1 MKVLVTGALGFA
13 GRHLLAELRQN
24 GHEPLALDMPAAVA
38 AQPQPGLL
46 ACDIMD
52 AAGLRALVAA
62 HQPDAC
68 IHLGGLSFV
77 PLSWDRPA
85 DYFQVNAQGVVHVLE
100 ALRLE
105 VSAARALVITSAE
118 VYGRFASTFVV
129 HEDSPLAPTNP
140 YAVAKVAADNLT
152 RLYAHHYHLPYLVA
166 RPQNHIG
173 PGQSTN
179 FVAASFAE
187 QVARI
192 ALGRAAPVI
201 RVGDLNAERDFT
213 DVRDVVRAYRLLIE
227 KGQPG
232 EAYNIAATRPV
243 HVRAL
248 LDLLCQIAGVQPRI
262 EVEAARVRPADHP
275 PVLSNEKLR
284 VELGWQPQFT
294 LEQSLRDIY
303 QYALRAVQAAA
314 PSA

>member
-13 GRHLLAELRQN
+13 GRHLLEELRQH
-24 GHEPLALDMPAAVA
+24 GHETIPMDLPAAVA
-38 AQPQPGLL
+38 AQPRPGLL
-46 ACDIMD
+46 AGDIMD
-52 AAGLRALVAA
+52 AAGFRALVAT
-62 HQPDAC
+62 HRPEAC

-77 PLSWDRPA
+77 PLSWDRPV
-85 DYFQVNAQGVVHVLE
+85 DYFQANSLGVVNVLE

-105 VSAARALVITSAE
+105 TPAARALVVTSAE
-118 VYGRFASTFVV
+118 VYGRFSSTFVV
-129 HEDSPLAPTNP
+129 HEESPLAPTNP
-140 YAVAKVAADNLT
+140 YAVAKVAADHMT
-152 RLYAHHYHLPYLVA
+152 RLYARHYRLPYLVA

-201 RVGDLNAERDFT
+201 RVGDLQAERDFT
-213 DVRDVVRAYRLLIE
+213 DVRDVVRAYRLLME
-227 KGQPG
+227 SGRAG

-243 HVRAL
+243 RVRLL
-248 LDLLCQIAGVQPRI
+248 LDLFCQIAGVQPRI
-262 EVEAARVRPADHP
+262 EVESARVRPADHP

-303 QYALRAVQAAA
+303 QHALQAVQAS
-314 PSA
+314 PP

>member
-13 GRHLLAELRQN
+13 GRHMLAELRQN
-24 GHEPLALDMPAAVA
+24 GHEPLPVDLPAAVA
-38 AQPQPGLL
+38 AQPQAGVV
-46 ACDIMD
+46 AGDIMD
-52 AAGLRALVAA
+52 AAGFRALVAA
-62 HQPDAC
+62 HRPDAC
-68 IHLGGLSFV
+68 VHLGGLSFV
-77 PLSWDRPA
+77 PLSWERPA
-85 DYFQVNAQGVVHVLE
+85 DYFQVNGQGVFHVLE

-105 VSAARALVITSAE
+105 VPAARALVVTSAE

-140 YAVAKVAADNLT
+140 YAIAKVAADHLT
-152 RLYAHHYHLPYLVA
+152 RLYARHYQLPYLVA

-173 PGQSTN
+173 PGQATS

-192 ALGRAAPVI
+192 AVGRATPVI

-213 DVRDVVRAYRLLIE
+213 DVRDVVRAYRLLLE
-227 KGQPG
+227 RGRPG

-243 HVRAL
+243 RVRAL
-248 LDLLCQIAGVQPRI
+248 LDLFCQIAGVQPRI
-262 EVEAARVRPADHP
+262 EVESARVRPTDHP

-303 QYALRAVQAAA
+303 DFALRAVQAG
-314 PSA
+314 S